1 MESYPLVSQNAIV
14 HIALFSNLIN
24 AIELRSRLVAASL
37 LTIEQ
42 GGDIERSKLDFAFI
56 DANMVCTSLLSCRI
70 ATDGSGPQII
80 SRLHLLTAVNQAL
93 IAHAAKKLK
102 TTTIHSEI
110 ILELEPGTNVRSQ
123 NKFSMIH
130 S

>member
-1 MESYPLVSQNAIV
+1 MESYPLVSHNAIV

-56 DANMVCTSLLSCRI
+56 DANMVCTNPLSCRI
-70 ATDGSGPQII
+70 ATDGSGP
-80 SRLHLLTAVNQAL
+80 
-93 IAHAAKKLK
+93 
-102 TTTIHSEI
+102 
-110 ILELEPGTNVRSQ
+110 
-123 NKFSMIH
+123 
-130 S
+130 